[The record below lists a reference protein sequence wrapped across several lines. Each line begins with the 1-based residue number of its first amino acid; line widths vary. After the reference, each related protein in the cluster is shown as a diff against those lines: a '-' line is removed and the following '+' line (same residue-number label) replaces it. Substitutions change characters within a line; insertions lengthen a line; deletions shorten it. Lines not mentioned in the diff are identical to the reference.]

1 MDLGNLGF
9 EFDAVLAAIED
20 RFLSGLPGDRPESHV
35 VHALMDAHML
45 QHGVPVLL
53 EKDGVLVPAPRC
65 FVWPCPLAGLA
76 FAAFELRWYK
86 INASDL
92 EEAALFERPA
102 MRLPLRDEI
111 RQAFLDMATRRREA
125 VFSRPLQVP
134 WSRRPPAALAQAVAQ
149 HLRSG
154 ALSYPAIGALME
166 STPGCAEKRCAAPDI
181 RSVMPY
187 VESEHRGAA

>member
-9 EFDAVLAAIED
+9 DFDAVLAAIED
-20 RFLSGLPGDRPESHV
+20 RFLSRSPGDRPERQV
-35 VHALMDAHML
+35 VHALMDAHMML
-45 QHGVPVLL
+45 HGLPVFC
-53 EKDGVLVPAPRC
+53 EEDGVLVPAPRC
-65 FVWPCPLAGLA
+65 SVRPCLLAGLA

-92 EEAALFERPA
+92 EEATLFEHVATCPA
-102 MRLPLRDEI
+102 LVAEV
-111 RQAFLDMATRRREA
+111 RQGFGDMATRRREA

-134 WSRRPPAALAQAVAQ
+134 RSRRPPTALAQAVAQ

-154 ALSYPAIGALME
+154 ALSYPAIGSLMG
-166 STPGCAEKRCAAPDI
+166 STSGCAEKRCAAPDI

-187 VESEHRGAA
+187 SEVEDRGAA

>member
-9 EFDAVLAAIED
+9 DFDAVLAAIED
-20 RFLSGLPGDRPESHV
+20 RFLGGLPGARPETHV

-45 QHGVPVLL
+45 EHGVPVLL
-53 EKDGVLVPAPRC
+53 EMDGVLVPAPRC
-65 FVWPCPLAGLA
+65 SVWPCPLAGLA

-86 INASDL
+86 INASDV
-92 EEAALFERPA
+92 EEAALFEQA
-102 MRLPLRDEI
+102 AACLALRDEI
-111 RQAFLDMATRRREA
+111 RQAFRDMATRRREA
-125 VFSRPLQVP
+125 LFSRPLQVP

-154 ALSYPAIGALME
+154 ASSYPAIGSLMG
-166 STPGCAEKRCAAPDI
+166 STSGCAEKRCAAPDF

-187 VESEHRGAA
+187 SEVEDRGAA

>member
-9 EFDAVLAAIED
+9 DFDAVLAAIEG
-20 RFLSGLPGDRPESHV
+20 RFLSGLPGDRPENYI
-35 VHALMDAHML
+35 VHALMDEHRL
-45 QHGVPVLL
+45 QHGLPVLF
-53 EKDGVLVPAPRC
+53 EKDGMLVPAPRC
-65 FVWPCPLAGLA
+65 SVWPCSLAGLA

-92 EEAALFERPA
+92 EEAALFEVA
-102 MRLPLRDEI
+102 AARLPLRDEI
-111 RQAFLDMATRRREA
+111 RRAFRDMATLRREA

-149 HLRSG
+149 HLHHAG
-154 ALSYPAIGALME
+154 FSYSAIGTLMGCT
-166 STPGCAEKRCAAPDI
+166 SACAEKRCAAADI

-187 VESEHRGAA
+187 VESERRLAS